1 MTLRKLLHRLI
12 YASPSG
18 ITGVLEYF
26 NAGRINKMSLQTLIN
41 KVNFNSHSHTTNIDE
56 FEQAVDL
63 INCNYEVAEYF
74 AAKCNAIVFKLPDIE
89 VGDDIGLLDG
99 FMDIMREIGEIATE
113 FQAAMADKKI
123 TRAEMIRIAKEI
135 SDAQSKL
142 LAWQARVNQV
152 VQ

>member
-1 MTLRKLLHRLI
+1 VRLRHLLHRLI
-12 YASPSG
+12 YASPAG

-26 NAGRINKMSLQTLIN
+26 NAGRVNKMSLQTLTN
-41 KVNFNSHSHTTNIDE
+41 KVNFNSTSHTTTTDE
-56 FEQAVDL
+56 FEQAIDL

-74 AAKCNAIVFKLPDIE
+74 ARKCNSIVFRLPDIE
-89 VGDDIGLLDG
+89 IGDMALLDG
-99 FMDIMREIGEIATE
+99 FMDIMKEIGEISME
-113 FQAAMADKKI
+113 FQAAMSDGRI
-123 TRAEMIRIAKEI
+123 NQNEMNRIAKEI

>member
-12 YASPSG
+12 YESPSG

-26 NAGRINKMSLQTLIN
+26 NAGRVNKMSLQTLIN
-41 KVNFNSHSHTTNIDE
+41 KVNFNSHSHTTNTEE
-56 FEQAVDL
+56 FELAIDL

-74 AAKCNAIVFKLPDIE
+74 ASKCNAIVFKLPDVV
-89 VGDDIGLLDG
+89 VGDMALLDG
-99 FMDIMREIGEIATE
+99 FMDIMREIGEISTE
-113 FQAAMADKKI
+113 FQEAMSDNKI
-123 TRAEMIRIAKEI
+123 TREEMGRIAKEI